1 MSSENTQFIISELKK
16 ENEELSKNNSE
27 LIPEQV
33 GIARTYVTS
42 YEKITKVLDQN
53 QDIFTIINQI
63 NQKKQQI
70 VTLCA
75 KGLGDY
81 EPGLVQPTC
90 DLASEVGNLDTNVVS
105 ETGEIPSEIT
115 TRTIS
120 GSTTSI
126 TTPKIAFGV
135 VRKDSIRVQ
144 FYPRLENQ
152 EAPTN
157 NALENS
163 SYPILQ
169 NINSSFVGKGK
180 GTLLFQNSKYSEGQ
194 IDIFAIN
201 DSGEWDSISWSQDDQ
216 RDDTKIGNYYKI
228 TGGGSNCSSWASSI
242 EQLESEITILRN
254 QLSDILV
261 SINGFKNKKHGYQL
275 RVWAAKRTEVVNNDT
290 IRLNNSMRRTLKN
303 PPFTS

>member
-63 NQKKQQI
+63 NEKKQQI

-75 KGLGDY
+75 LGLGDY
-81 EPGLVQPTC
+81 ESGLVQPTC

-105 ETGEIPSEIT
+105 ETGVHESET
-115 TRTIS
+115 KTPA
-120 GSTTSI
+120 GSLISI
-126 TTPKIAFGV
+126 TTPQIAYGV
-135 VRKDSIRVQ
+135 VRTDSIRVQ

-180 GTLLFQNSKYSEGQ
+180 ETLLFQNSKYSEGQ

-201 DSGEWDSISWSQDDQ
+201 DSGKWDSISWSGNN
-216 RDDTKIGNYYKI
+216 TKIGNYYKI

-242 EQLESEITILRN
+242 EQLESEITTLRN

-261 SINGFKNKKHGYQL
+261 PINGFKNKKHGYQL
-275 RVWAAKRTEVVNNDT
+275 RVWASKRTEVVNNDT